1 MSDEQITTLSRLE
14 ALVEDIE
21 SDINNARQSK
31 SDIPPDNASNSS
43 DISQNGRSASSKA
56 TDPRIADKVID
67 ITRHPLGQ
75 RSWLPDAVL
84 KNADSKFEGLS
95 DEIWDRLTKE
105 LNQVRPMS
113 DSSLASKT
121 PDSKDSFP
129 SPEKST
135 AASQNVSDIAQSD
148 TASPESALSSSPAK
162 SQIIETDADEGENQ
176 DSAHS
181 EVHSSH
187 EDRGAQK
194 LDDIQKR
201 IDSYWEKHTPKPNT
215 AAHSLGAVLSLGFVM
230 AAVLYSAY
238 LIGQEL
244 VSRSG
249 QSWLLPL
256 CLIIGMAA
264 GFYIGFTLLHPL
276 IKKAPQEK
284 NAAPSKGT
292 AGDKKP

>member
-14 ALVEDIE
+14 ALIEDIE
-21 SDINNARQSK
+21 SDIDNSSLAK
-31 SDIPPDNASNSS
+31 SDISPDNASNSS
-43 DISQNGRSASSKA
+43 GSPKNGGSANGKP
-56 TDPRIADKVID
+56 TDTHLADKVID
-67 ITRHPLGQ
+67 ITRHPLGK
-75 RSWLPDAVL
+75 RSWLPDTVL

-105 LNQVRPMS
+105 LDQVRPMS
-113 DSSLASKT
+113 DGPMTSNTLSSELSSEDSSVFSEK
-121 PDSKDSFP
+121 PDA
-129 SPEKST
+129 T
-135 AASQNVSDIAQSD
+135 SQNVSDIVESD
-148 TASPESALSSSPAK
+148 TASPTPAPSEAPSA
-162 SQIIETDADEGENQ
+162 
-176 DSAHS
+176 
-181 EVHSSH
+181 H
-187 EDRGAQK
+187 EDRDAQK

-284 NAAPSKGT
+284 KAAPSSDT
-292 AGDKKP
+292 AGDKKT